1 MRLLA
6 LTILMLLSLPIL
18 MPEPQS
24 LPEVGKGIGDKLEA
38 PVELPIKSESFSD
51 SSTWSEH
58 TCLSLNIYWE
68 SKGESERGMIL
79 VAQTTMNRVNS
90 DKKYFPNTVCQVVKQ
105 KTGKKCTF
113 NWYCNG
119 KSDIPVEPKQY
130 EKAKIIADKAL
141 KGEYNGITKALYFKK
156 CTIVSRF
163 FDKLRY
169 LGREGAHCFFNE
181 H

>member
-1 MRLLA
+1 MKLL
-6 LTILMLLSLPIL
+6 TFLLLVLFSLPIL
-18 MPEPQS
+18 MPKPVY
-24 LPEVGKGIGDKLEA
+24 EVGGYEGTVEGVKA
-38 PVELPIKSESFSD
+38 PVGLPIKPESFSD

-58 TCLSLNIYWE
+58 TCLSLNVYWE

-105 KTGKKCTF
+105 RTGKKCTF

-141 KGEYNGITKALYFKK
+141 KGEYSKVTRALYFKK

-169 LGREGAHCFFNE
+169 LGREGNHCFFNE